1 MKKWT
6 RGTVLGL
13 SIIKAREGH
22 FDIKSKTDEGTT
34 FTIKHV

>member
-1 MKKWT
+1 
-6 RGTVLGL
+6 VLGL